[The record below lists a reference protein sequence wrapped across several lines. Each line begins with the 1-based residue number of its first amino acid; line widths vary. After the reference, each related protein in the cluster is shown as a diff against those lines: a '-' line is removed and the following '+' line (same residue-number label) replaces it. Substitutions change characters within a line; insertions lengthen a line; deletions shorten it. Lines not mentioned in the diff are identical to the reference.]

1 MNSEED
7 KKSEK
12 RSDKSKSSSDNDI
25 IPNQEREEEE
35 GNLCQRLN
43 DFCELIRQKTENNK
57 KKDTGSFCK
66 VSDDDKD
73 NNIINFVDDL
83 NDLNKNE
90 LIYLL
95 LILHL

>member
-12 RSDKSKSSSDNDI
+12 RNDKSKSSSDNDI
-25 IPNQEREEEE
+25 ITNQEREEEEE

-57 KKDTGSFCK
+57 KKILVLFAK
-66 VSDDDKD
+66 FQMKIKE
-73 NNIINFVDDL
+73 II
-83 NDLNKNE
+83 
-90 LIYLL
+90 
-95 LILHL
+95 